1 MKKPVIICIDDE
13 ATVLESIKVELKKA
27 LGDMCV
33 IETAEG
39 GEEAIELFHEL
50 LLEDTEI
57 ALVLSDYIMPD
68 IKGDEVLKRIHEMSP
83 NTLTVMLT
91 GQADLEAI
99 SRAIKHAKLYRYIA
113 KPWQPEDLKLTVIEA
128 IHSYLQDKKLIEQNF
143 KLQELNQQLETL
155 TREQARIIAER
166 TAELQQA
173 NEELQRLA
181 NIDGLTEIANR
192 RKFDEVL
199 TKQWEVTLK
208 TQQFLSLI
216 LIDVDNFKLYND
228 FYGHLEGDKCLKQI
242 AKVLANHA
250 QESGKFAARYGGEEF
265 AIILSSTTPE
275 EALCIAE
282 TIRLEVADLKIPHVQ
297 STVDNYITLSMG
309 VSTIVPDDRFNTHL
323 LLDAA
328 DRGLFAA
335 KRQGRNRVVF
345 QPFITAVKPTYIV

>member
-27 LGDMCV
+27 LGDVCV

-39 GEEAIELFHEL
+39 GQEAIELFQEL
-50 LLEDTEI
+50 LLEETEV

-99 SRAIKHAKLYRYIA
+99 SKAIKNAKLYRYIA

-128 IHSYLQDKKLIEQNF
+128 IHSYLQDKKLLEQNH
-143 KLQELNQQLETL
+143 KLQQLNEQLEVL
-155 TREQARIIAER
+155 TREQARIISDK

-173 NEELQRLA
+173 NEELRRLA
-181 NIDGLTEIANR
+181 NIDGLTQIANR

-199 TKQWEVTLK
+199 TKEWEVTLK
-208 TQQFLSLI
+208 AQQFLSLI
-216 LIDVDNFKLYND
+216 LLDVDNFKLYND

-242 AKVLANHA
+242 AQVLANHA
-250 QESGKFAARYGGEEF
+250 QESWKFAARYGGEEF
-265 AIILSSTTPE
+265 AIILSNTTAE
-275 EALCIAE
+275 DALSIAE
-282 TIRLEVADLKIPHVQ
+282 KIRMEVVELKIPHVQ
-297 STVDNYITLSMG
+297 SCVGEHITVSMG
-309 VSTIVPDDRFNTHL
+309 VSTLVPEDRFNTHL
-323 LLDAA
+323 LIDSA

-345 QPFITAVKPTYIV
+345 QAFMAVKPSYMV